1 MAFRQS
7 IHSNCQIV
15 LRSSHDSYS
24 GHFKHL
30 RQLSADF
37 DRFGCTH
44 SMSSR
49 FFLFKRSKT
58 MSSQSYKQL
67 GACNRARLSCSL
79 RWREG
84 TTRGRIFRNLEAI
97 CVFQQTCLLL
107 FCVGFALKI
116 SWCIAAPFWSH
127 IILGRDLPLDHSAFE
142 GQQEPEA
149 LRHLA
154 VEASGPLLRRVQ
166 KIRSLLQAE

>member
-1 MAFRQS
+1 
-7 IHSNCQIV
+7 
-15 LRSSHDSYS
+15 
-24 GHFKHL
+24 
-30 RQLSADF
+30 
-37 DRFGCTH
+37 
-44 SMSSR
+44 
-49 FFLFKRSKT
+49 

-84 TTRGRIFRNLEAI
+84 HHEGPPSGRIFRNLEAI

-107 FCVGFALKI
+107 FCVEFALKI
-116 SWCIAAPFWSH
+116 SWFIAAPFWSH

-142 GQQEPEA
+142 GYQEPEA